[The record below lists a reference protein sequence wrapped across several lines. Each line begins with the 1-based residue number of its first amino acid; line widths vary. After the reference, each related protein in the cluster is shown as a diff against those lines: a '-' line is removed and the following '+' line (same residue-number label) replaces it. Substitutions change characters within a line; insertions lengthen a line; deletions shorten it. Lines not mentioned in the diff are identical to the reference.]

1 MKTHANNKEELNED
15 LVNITITHEI
25 IEVLSL

>member
-1 MKTHANNKEELNED
+1 MKTHANNKEELNKD
-15 LVNITITHEI
+15 LVSITITHEI